1 MAATMAINR
10 RLVLS
15 DTRKRAPMVDLD
27 SHDEYGPATDVVI
40 VSADTEAEQHRVSS
54 FEAELALAKRYASE
68 RLFWF
73 AMSQNG

>member
-1 MAATMAINR
+1 MAINR

-15 DTRKRAPMVDLD
+15 DTRERAPMVDLD

-40 VSADTEAEQHRVSS
+40 VSVGADTEAEQRRVSS
-54 FEAELALAKRYASE
+54 FEAELALAKRYQSE

-73 AMSQNG
+73 SLANDG